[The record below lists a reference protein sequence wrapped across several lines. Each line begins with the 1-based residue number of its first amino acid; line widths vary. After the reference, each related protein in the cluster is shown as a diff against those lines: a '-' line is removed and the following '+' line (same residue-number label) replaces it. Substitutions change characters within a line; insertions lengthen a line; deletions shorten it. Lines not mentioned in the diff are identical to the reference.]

1 MNVAILLGTVRQGRQ
16 SHRAAYYLEKQLKKQ
31 GVNTDLIDLA
41 KHPLPVFGSPESG
54 GSSTRKIIND
64 IGMRLEQADALI
76 LVTPEYHGSFSG
88 ALKNALD
95 YYWSEF
101 QKKPVGVV
109 AASSGRMAGINAA
122 TQLQHVILSLGAF
135 PLPSKFL
142 VSNINQAF
150 NDLYE
155 PQLEQIK
162 TRARKFLNEF
172 LWFAGALYQKKGS
185 EKVA

>member
-1 MNVAILLGTVRQGRQ
+1 MNTAILLGAVRQGRQ
-16 SHRAAYYLEKQLKKQ
+16 SHRAAYYLEKRLKQ
-31 GVNTDLIDLA
+31 QRVNIDLIDLA
-41 KHPLPVFGSPESG
+41 KHPLPVFGSPESD
-54 GSSTRKIIND
+54 GSSTRKTVAD
-64 IGMRLEQADALI
+64 IGMRLEQADAFI

-88 ALKNALD
+88 ALKNTLD

-101 QKKPVGVV
+101 RKKPVGVV
-109 AASSGRMAGINAA
+109 FGSSGRMAGINAA

-142 VSNINQAF
+142 ISNINHAF

-155 PQLEQIK
+155 PQLEQID
-162 TRARKFLNEF
+162 TRAGKFLNEF
-172 LWFAGALYQKKGS
+172 LWFAGALYQKKRG